1 MQGVS
6 GPGWPSLAVGQLRC
20 PPWLSGGQYYLQ
32 HRSSWSTS
40 PLWAVLQ
47 EVLGPVTYVDE
58 KSTAPAPIEEM
69 ESSLFHEGQT
79 PTPSDEWYLF
89 PQMIP
94 SDGSSRGQP
103 AMWTAVAIQPETDT
117 IWFNT
122 AVVRVASGQNCKMC
136 SSWLPMKHCP

>member
-1 MQGVS
+1 M
-6 GPGWPSLAVGQLRC
+6 
-20 PPWLSGGQYYLQ
+20 
-32 HRSSWSTS
+32 
-40 PLWAVLQ
+40 LQ

-103 AMWTAVAIQPETDT
+103 AMWTAVAIQPETDM
-117 IWFNT
+117 IWFDTGGGQSSKWAELRAVWLVT
-122 AVVRVASGQNCKMC
+122 ANKVPPLTIYTDRG
-136 SSWLPMKHCP
+136 